1 MKNYIKFGVGVY
13 IGWHLAKT
21 IDTILANFINQN
33 FTDKD
38 EKQKTDTSEA
48 AGGETMNDRNDE

>member
-13 IGWHLAKT
+13 IGWQIAKT
-21 IDTILANFINQN
+21 LDTMLADFIKTN

-38 EKQKTDTSEA
+38 GKKTVDTTEAEKD
-48 AGGETMNDRNDE
+48 